1 MKKILVAFG
10 LCLVAVNAFAL
21 DDIDVQLNQTRVAC
35 SGISEMMADLKSG
48 AGLNAVV
55 TGAGAVAGGVA
66 LGAGLT
72 KANTDSEIERLEL
85 SLAKLEE
92 KQKTV
97 VQKYDKIVLD
107 GEDAIMREC
116 NALVSLSKDIQS
128 VDKEKTDMQNKI
140 NAATDKSKSLGDL
153 RTGAMAGAAL
163 TDTVGTV
170 LAAGNRV
177 DGDLQLKID
186 SCVASVNEL
195 KNAYN
200 VARVEGG
207 ADDVTLRKI
216 ADITHAC
223 SEWKNVD
230 LSGINSKSTG
240 AAVSGGTGA
249 ALALAGM
256 FTSASANSDAVRN
269 NNSDEGKAKEKNLNN
284 ASNVLAGGSAVA
296 SVVSTVF
303 SATQISAIKKA
314 VSVAEKCEEALK

>member
-66 LGAGLT
+66 LGAGLA
-72 KANTDSEIERLEL
+72 KANTDSEIEQMEL

-92 KQKTV
+92 KQKSV
-97 VQKYDKIVLD
+97 VKKYDKIVLD
-107 GEDAIMREC
+107 GWDVMQQKCETLI
-116 NALVSLSKDIQS
+116 SLSKDVQS
-128 VDKEKTDMQNKI
+128 VDKEKIDMQNKI

-153 RTGAMAGAAL
+153 RTGAMAGAAV

-170 LAAGNRV
+170 LAANNRV
-177 DGDLQLKID
+177 DDDLQLKIK
-186 SCVASVNEL
+186 SCVSSVNQL
-195 KNAYN
+195 KAAYN
-200 VARVEGG
+200 MARVEGG
-207 ADDVTLRKI
+207 VDDVTLRKI
-216 ADITHAC
+216 ADITQAC

-303 SATQISAIKKA
+303 SATQISAIKRA